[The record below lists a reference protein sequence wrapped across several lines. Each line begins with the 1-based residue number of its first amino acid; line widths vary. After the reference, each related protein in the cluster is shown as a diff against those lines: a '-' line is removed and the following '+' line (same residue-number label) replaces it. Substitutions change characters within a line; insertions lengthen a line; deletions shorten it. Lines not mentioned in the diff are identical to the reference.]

1 MIKTF
6 AQLAN
11 GEPEKKPET
20 SIEELIK
27 KVLDEYKKNETPKPT
42 ETDKKDPNP
51 EESEEQD

>member
-11 GEPEKKPET
+11 GEPEKKPEP
-20 SIEELIK
+20 SVEEVVK
-27 KVLDEYKKNETPKPT
+27 MVMEKYQKNETPKPT

-51 EESEEQD
+51 EENEEQD

>member
-11 GEPEKKPET
+11 GEPEKKPEP
-20 SIEELIK
+20 SVEEVVK
-27 KVLDEYKKNETPKPT
+27 MVMEKYQKNETPKPT